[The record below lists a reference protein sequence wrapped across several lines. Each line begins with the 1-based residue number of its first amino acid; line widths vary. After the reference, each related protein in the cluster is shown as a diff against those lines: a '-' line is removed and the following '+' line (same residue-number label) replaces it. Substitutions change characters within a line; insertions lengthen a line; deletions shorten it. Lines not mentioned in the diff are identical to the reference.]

1 MKHTQPTGPSAPNP
15 PYEFYPFTPYRL
27 RGALRVPPGTSLQM
41 SIFVLLVAIALLL
54 AVCSLIFP
62 NYPLLGV
69 AVILLCV
76 SLLIGKTG

>member
-1 MKHTQPTGPSAPNP
+1 
-15 PYEFYPFTPYRL
+15 
-27 RGALRVPPGTSLQM
+27 M